1 MQVRQFVAHSRKAVR
16 VGKIPITSPNM
27 PTLRQAVPDDWDA
40 VQDLLLAA
48 DLPVDDLGPG
58 RLGGFLIA
66 QDKNATVGLIGLEV
80 LGTLGLLRSLV
91 VARNAR
97 NTGLG
102 GKLVGALESAAVAAG
117 ITELWLLTI
126 DAERFFQRH
135 DFEIIDRTA
144 APDEI
149 RQTDEFSALCPGTAH
164 LMRKSL
170 G

>member
-1 MQVRQFVAHSRKAVR
+1 MVSV
-16 VGKIPITSPNM
+16 TSLNM
-27 PTLRQAVPDDWDA
+27 PTLRQAVPGDWDA

-48 DLPVDDLGPG
+48 DLPIDDLGPE

-66 QDKNATVGLIGLEV
+66 TDENATVGLIGLQV
-80 LGTLGLLRSLV
+80 LGTVGLLRSLV

-102 GKLVGALESAAVAAG
+102 GKLVGALESAALAAG

-126 DAERFFQRH
+126 DAERFFQRQN
-135 DFEIIDRTA
+135 FEIIDRTA

-149 RQTDEFSALCPGTAH
+149 RETDEFSTLCPGTAY
-164 LMRKSL
+164 LMRKMLS
-170 G
+170 